1 MTVDT
6 GIDMVEVGGGG
17 GVGWLHLYS
26 YSEHAHL
33 LPSVKK
39 GGNTDVSIM
48 LPIGAGLVFPY
59 KQNIM

>member
-6 GIDMVEVGGGG
+6 GIDMGGG
-17 GVGWLHLYS
+17 LHLYS

-39 GGNTDVSIM
+39 GGNADVSIM
-48 LPIGAGLVFPY
+48 LPIGAGLIFPY